1 MSMDFQATVEVA
13 TVAVS
18 PTLQSVAVLAI
29 IVLIRTFL
37 SWSLELEI
45 TGKWPWQKRNS
56 SPLRRPSPRSNKSL
70 EESSPIRG
78 RGGPA
83 EPSLANSRNP

>member
-1 MSMDFQATVEVA
+1 MQGTVMSMDFQATVEVA
-13 TVAVS
+13 TVS

-45 TGKWPWQKRNS
+45 TGKWPWQK
-56 SPLRRPSPRSNKSL
+56 K
-70 EESSPIRG
+70 EQQ
-78 RGGPA
+78 PA
-83 EPSLANSRNP
+83 APAQSQEQ

>member
-29 IVLIRTFL
+29 IVLIRPFL

-45 TGKWPWQKRNS
+45 TGKWPWQK
-56 SPLRRPSPRSNKSL
+56 K
-70 EESSPIRG
+70 EQQ
-78 RGGPA
+78 PA
-83 EPSLANSRNP
+83 APAQSQEQ